1 MEINQKIDRVLTSEQ
16 KIKFQRDNG
25 KFRLL
30 NNIVILPILTAIL
43 GIYLESILIVSI
55 SIIGIIIFLALKVTS
70 FTRRN
75 VIFDEIIVPNALNEL
90 FQTVEYVKKDDDLE
104 NYFKESGLVPIYN
117 KFKSHNSYTI
127 YEDKYNINISKVS
140 TKKLHVE
147 ENDGVEDK
155 YYEDNFDGIF
165 AYIKLPSKTLA
176 NFKAI
181 EKGVIESEEDIVKI
195 TNMEFDYCYD
205 VLSKEPVE
213 ARGVLSP
220 AVMARIIEFNS
231 KIGLTISFGLK
242 EDMLYLAVNYNEFL
256 DFRGKGK
263 KYVDENNFI
272 DNLKVLEVVQMY
284 VRYFV
289 NMYDEKQSY

>member
-1 MEINQKIDRVLTSEQ
+1 MEINQKIDRVLTAEQ

-43 GIYLESILIVSI
+43 GVYLESMIIVSI
-55 SIIGIIIFLALKVTS
+55 SILGIILFLVLKITS
-70 FTRRN
+70 FTRKN
-75 VIFDEIIVPNALNEL
+75 VIFDEIIVPKALNEV
-90 FQTVEYVKKDDDLE
+90 FQNVKYVKKDVTVE
-104 NYFKESGLVPIYN
+104 EYFRDSGLVPIYN
-117 KFKSHNSYTI
+117 KIKI
-127 YEDKYNINISKVS
+127 YNNYVICEDKYDINISKVS
-140 TKKLHVE
+140 TKKLHEE
-147 ENDGVEDK
+147 ENDGVVDK
-155 YYEDNFDGIF
+155 YYEDNFNGIF
-165 AYIKLPSKTLA
+165 AYTKLPSKSLTS
-176 NFKAI
+176 FRAI

-213 ARGVLSP
+213 ARGILSP

-231 KIGLTISFGLK
+231 KIGLTINFAIK
-242 EDMLYLAVNYNEFL
+242 EDMLYLSVNYSDFL

-263 KYVDENNFI
+263 KYIDEENYI
-272 DNLKVLEVVQMY
+272 DNLKVLEVIQMY

-289 NMYDEKQSY
+289 NMYDE